1 MMPHSAR
8 PLGTCSD
15 SIQCAAAIDK
25 RRLATLPAG
34 PSKCHGAVPALGVQG
49 RCVVELPPEPWNF
62 TCEYKY
68 PAGGRPRGSPL
79 LKTGE
84 PCLPLTEHSRVKEG
98 SFNGEHEEWTSSKKS
113 RGASPLSKG
122 PRVAVMI
129 VGLAAGVTNPLVYA
143 SMRHRLIESISE
155 HVDVFMNLEIRADI
169 KDYWSPKHAQETL
182 IRAGEA
188 GSIGKGDANLT
199 ALAVALL
206 ELRPRFVTL
215 NEPAIEGFAGPRN
228 DWFSKP
234 GSRNPDSRCA
244 GHAWRALKQGHHPKV
259 PYDRL
264 LRARDRHRRCM
275 LLVELAE
282 SRDAQTYAWVV
293 MTRPDLVFNV
303 PVTHHMLRANT
314 VYWKGHVDFSLFVP
328 RSAATTFFVDATLSY
343 WRCEQISET
352 SGEGWI
358 TKGFL
363 DARDAHQ
370 VQWFRPWRSNVSA
383 AKSEAR
389 KGQGERRL
397 RWPCLDGDLAGP

>member
-1 MMPHSAR
+1 MDQH
-8 PLGTCSD
+8 
-15 SIQCAAAIDK
+15 
-25 RRLATLPAG
+25 
-34 PSKCHGAVPALGVQG
+34 
-49 RCVVELPPEPWNF
+49 
-62 TCEYKY
+62 
-68 PAGGRPRGSPL
+68 
-79 LKTGE
+79 
-84 PCLPLTEHSRVKEG
+84 
-98 SFNGEHEEWTSSKKS
+98 SKKS
-113 RGASPLSKG
+113 RGASPLSKAKG

-275 LLVELAE
+275 LLVDWLN
-282 SRDAQTYAWVV
+282 RG
-293 MTRPDLVFNV
+293 TRR
-303 PVTHHMLRANT
+303 HMH
-314 VYWKGHVDFSLFVP
+314 GS
-328 RSAATTFFVDATLSY
+328 S
-343 WRCEQISET
+343 
-352 SGEGWI
+352 
-358 TKGFL
+358 
-363 DARDAHQ
+363 
-370 VQWFRPWRSNVSA
+370 
-383 AKSEAR
+383 
-389 KGQGERRL
+389 
-397 RWPCLDGDLAGP
+397 